1 MCVKIFLESATI
13 LKVKI
18 YWLGQKV
25 HSGNILQKNWKE
37 ISGQPNISSVQ

>member
-1 MCVKIFLESATI
+1 MCIKIFLESTTT

-37 ISGQPNISSVQ
+37 ISGEPNTSFVQ

>member
-1 MCVKIFLESATI
+1 MCIKIFLESTTI

-18 YWLGQKV
+18 YWFGQKV
-25 HSGNILQKNWKE
+25 HSGNILWKE

>member
-1 MCVKIFLESATI
+1 MCIKTFLESTTI

-25 HSGNILQKNWKE
+25 HSGNILWKNPKE
-37 ISGQPNISSVQ
+37 TSDNPI